1 MLPKFYLKSPIL
13 LFVVLL
19 CFLAESNAQT
29 NRFIPYKL
37 KQDVWIYVK
46 PASNKPIIEEE
57 FQAAQPFNYLGFAKV
72 KLDEKW
78 QWIDTTGKHVFTEYD
93 SLNYLQN
100 KDLYIAYKKGKC
112 GIVSGLNRAV
122 LVPLEFDEIQVIKFG
137 DPEMISFLSVVSPY
151 PIIDLIGSTKLKGK
165 TKSKLIQIDLDGK
178 IKTRV
183 KYSEESYES
192 IAYSDLDLKNFD
204 SRLFLVTS
212 GNFMGLL
219 SANSKVIVPPIYEE
233 IQLVDR
239 PKNGRKTVAFSS
251 KNERFL
257 IVTLNQNQG
266 LYNSEGQQL
275 VKPVYK
281 SVSPLENCS
290 LPIFRLQ
297 NKSDLQGLYFAET
310 NQTIEPKYIT
320 MNYLYNVNAVVC
332 RDKKWIDFYNQN
344 GIQVLSNLESS
355 EFKKIA
361 NNTFKYLSVKGLYG
375 LMQGN
380 SKVLLAAE
388 YDEIKGI
395 GSDKLVAI
403 RKKEKWAFYN
413 VVNQQLSGFDYKH
426 IGMMTSSGLLPASND
441 QLKFGFLNEKVNW
454 VIQPKYSSASSFNEG
469 SNGSV
474 SIADAIQLAAVSING
489 KFGYIDVKGNLFT
502 QLEYDSAQGFSGQMS
517 AVKTKNGWQVI
528 GKGKKPM
535 SRFYKQVKILSGVAI
550 IHHKDSS
557 GVLDFEG
564 KWIFPMTK
572 SASYT
577 IIDHSSDNFPFQRIH
592 DNVSFTQVGIVN
604 GFGKLI
610 LKLDDFTIENLD
622 STHWLLLGKKQ
633 SAVIHSS
640 GEISPLNVSGV
651 AFEWLNSKHT
661 IGVFKNKNGTTE
673 KLKYFNALNYKLASE
688 LDDLVIEFDE
698 ETEKIKV
705 SKNGKLGIFTQ
716 DLQLLL
722 PANYSEIK
730 LVNPF
735 MNDLFIVKNYNGN
748 YGVINRRNEFKI
760 AFANQFIYSKSFAI
774 EKHKGACDAQ
784 IICVKKA
791 DRIDYYNQLSQLI
804 YSETIDLNRG
814 FSAISDS
821 LFEIVDS
828 DKNTLYFVDAK
839 GFKYERV
846 K

>member
-1 MLPKFYLKSPIL
+1 MLPKFYLKLPIL
-13 LFVVLL
+13 LVVVLL

-57 FQAAQPFNYLGFAKV
+57 YQAAQPFNYLGFAKV
-72 KLDEKW
+72 KLDDKW
-78 QWIDTTGKHVFTEYD
+78 EWIDTNGKHVFTEYD
-93 SLNYLQN
+93 SLNYLHH

-122 LVPLEFDEIQVIKFG
+122 LVPLEFNEIQVLKFG
-137 DPEMISFLSVVSPY
+137 DPEILASVAIFSPSETV
-151 PIIDLIGSTKLKGK
+151 DLIGIVKNKNK
-165 TKSKLIQIDLDGK
+165 KSCKLIQIAK
-178 IKTRV
+178 YYRSNPRV
-183 KYSEESYES
+183 NYSAESYES
-192 IAYSDLDLKNFD
+192 IAYSDLDLKNSD

-239 PKNGRKTVAFSS
+239 PKNGQKAKGFPS

-281 SVSPLENCS
+281 NVSPLENCS

-297 NKSDLQGLYFAET
+297 NKSDLQGLYFAES

-320 MNYLYNVNAVVC
+320 MNYISNVNAVVC
-332 RDKKWIDFYNQN
+332 RDKKWIDFYNPN
-344 GIQVLSNLESS
+344 GTQLLSNLESS
-355 EFKKIA
+355 EFKKIT

-380 SKVLLAAE
+380 FKVLLAAE

-426 IGMMTSSGLLPASND
+426 IGMMTSSGLMPASND
-441 QLKFGFLNEKVNW
+441 QFKFGFLNEKLNW

-572 SASYT
+572 SARYT

-640 GEISPLNVSGV
+640 GEISLLNVSGG

-661 IGVFKNKNGTTE
+661 LGVFKIKTGATE
-673 KLKYFNALNYKLASE
+673 KLKYFNALNYKLAPE
-688 LDDLVIEFDE
+688 LEDLVIEFDE
-698 ETEKIKV
+698 ETEKFKV
-705 SKNGKLGIFTQ
+705 LKNGKIGLFTQ
-716 DLQLLL
+716 DLKLVL

-735 MNDLFIVKNYNGN
+735 IHDLFIVKSYNGN
-748 YGVINRRNEFKI
+748 YGVVNHRNEFKI
-760 AFANQFIYSKSFAI
+760 AFANQLIYSKSFAI
-774 EKHKGACDAQ
+774 EKHQGAVDAQ
-784 IICVKKA
+784 IICVKKS

-804 YSETIDLNRG
+804 YSETIDINRG
-814 FSAISDS
+814 FRAISDS
-821 LFEIVDS
+821 LFEIVDT
-828 DKNTLYFVDAK
+828 DNNTLYFVDAK